1 MTEMTTVHAADH
13 HTAKCTTNVL
23 RAGREQVD
31 PWAKRTFKQPIGC
44 ASGVCR

>member
-23 RAGREQVD
+23 RAGREQVE
-31 PWAKRTFKQPIGC
+31 PLRETNF
-44 ASGVCR
+44 